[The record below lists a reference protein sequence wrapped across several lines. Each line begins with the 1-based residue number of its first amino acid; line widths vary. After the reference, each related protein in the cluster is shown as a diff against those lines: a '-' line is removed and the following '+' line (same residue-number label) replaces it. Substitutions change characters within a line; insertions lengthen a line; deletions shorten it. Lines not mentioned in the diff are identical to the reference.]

1 MLSNGKRA
9 ILGFTVFAM
18 FFGAGNLIFPV
29 FLAYQ
34 AGESIAPAFT
44 GFALTAIGFP
54 MLALL
59 AIGRSGSLEELSS
72 RISPGFSKIF
82 TVTVYLAIGPCLAIP
97 RTAGTSYEM
106 VSAALNMESSL
117 AELIYSAVFF
127 TIAAA
132 VAFRPEK
139 LSSRLG
145 KVMAPI
151 LIALIAVLAA
161 AAVSLPAV
169 PAAEAAGAYAETP
182 FPTGFSEGYQTMDAI
197 AGLVFGAILIM
208 NIRAAGASESRKEE
222 AIAVIIGGLLLL
234 AVYSALAFIGYRA
247 HAYISDPSTGAG
259 ILSAAAGEA
268 FPATGRFLIASIFII
283 ACFNTSVSLLSS
295 CGEYFHRIIP
305 AMGRSTWILIF
316 AAISCLVANAGL
328 EAIISISAPVLGI
341 IYPGAMVMI
350 VLSFL
355 PDQESLRYSYIFG
368 TLTAI
373 AVSAIDTAGIPLPL
387 HESGFAWFIPSLIMI
402 AAGMIMDRRKSPS
415 VLQKGDR

>member
-72 RISPGFSKIF
+72 RISPGFSKVF

-106 VSAALNMESSL
+106 VSAALDMESNL

-197 AGLVFGAILIM
+197 AGLVFGAILII

-259 ILSAAAGEA
+259 IMSAAAGEA
-268 FPATGRFLIASIFII
+268 FPATGRFLIAAIFII

-316 AAISCLVANAGL
+316 AAISCIVANAGL

-373 AVSAIDTAGIPLPL
+373 AVSAMDTAGIPLPL

-402 AAGMIMDRRKSPS
+402 ATGMIMDRRKAPS